1 MLVRPVAC
9 VELWCVCL
17 WLCCFVVTACVVS
30 SVHVVLVVVDG
41 VLVVLILCCS
51 IVGAVCWL
59 LCLGCIGCGQ
69 ARGVDCVD
77 RCAVVYM
84 WLSCVIGVVIAC
96 VVTIVW
102 LVSCVCYCS

>member
-1 MLVRPVAC
+1 MLVCFSLC
-9 VELWCVCL
+9 V
-17 WLCCFVVTACVVS
+17 
-30 SVHVVLVVVDG
+30 G
-41 VLVVLILCCS
+41 VLCIDVCGLVCDGCVLWISVVVLILCCS